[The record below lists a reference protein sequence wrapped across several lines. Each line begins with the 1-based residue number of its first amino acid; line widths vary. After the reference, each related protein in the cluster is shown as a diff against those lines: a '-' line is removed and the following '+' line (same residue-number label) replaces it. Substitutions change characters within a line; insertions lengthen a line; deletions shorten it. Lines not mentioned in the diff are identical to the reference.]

1 MPGKAVT
8 IYWPVLLE
16 QAGPGKSRTW
26 WPLLGTGYSLQDSTL
41 LMPTWQWG
49 SEMDSATRRNLCFA
63 QAVDYRK
70 DVDAQPFISGILP
83 QERADKVVDQK
94 NLPNKQ
100 GTFDTGQQLTMDL
113 ETTIS
118 FLFLS

>member
-1 MPGKAVT
+1 MPAWQGDG
-8 IYWPVLLE
+8 E
-16 QAGPGKSRTW
+16 MGP
-26 WPLLGTGYSLQDSTL
+26 
-41 LMPTWQWG
+41 
-49 SEMDSATRRNLCFA
+49 ATRRNLCFA
-63 QAVDYRK
+63 QELDYRK

-83 QERADKVVDQK
+83 RERAGKVVYQK

-118 FLFLS
+118 FLFLC